1 MSVGSDIRDKLVQ
14 LEDFSIEPRA
24 GFSSDAIPYFL
35 SIADALIIVLSC
47 IAGGVAYQLS
57 VGHPMPDIL
66 PHCAIGLLASFIY
79 ILRMSGSGYYD
90 FPDSAKPRVEIRE
103 ILVCWFTTG
112 LMLAFFAFLLKVGV
126 DYSRGAFVVFY
137 FLAPVGLLG
146 VRKLSKIALAA
157 AISKGAVGRR
167 DIVMIGDFNEI
178 AALES
183 RDLLAFFGAGDV
195 NHFTLSREDDPLK
208 RLSSDTRIIN
218 SVANFVRRH
227 NCREILLALP
237 WGDTGRIEFVRDQIK
252 ALPVAARLLPDAQV
266 RSLSNF
272 RSSARQRV
280 LAIEIQCAPLSGAQ
294 RFVKRII
301 DIFVGALALVFFLP
315 LMVLTAIAIKLDGP
329 GPVIF
334 RQSRKGFNGKEFVIF
349 KFRTMT
355 VQENGPAVVQAT
367 RDDARVTPIG
377 RLLRSASIDELPQIL
392 NVLRG
397 EMSLIGPRPHALA
410 HDNYFESIL
419 SDYAFRRHVKPGI
432 TGWAQ

>member
-410 HDNYFESIL
+410 HDSYF
-419 SDYAFRRHVKPGI
+419 
-432 TGWAQ
+432 